1 MLDMLEVNKVL
12 IFLIRMF
19 PEAIEIYML
28 KALFLVPERILIRRD
43 PIYICDFGNWD
54 KSTCFRF
61 QPRNL
66 KKKKLN

>member
-43 PIYICDFGNWD
+43 PIYICDFGN
-54 KSTCFRF
+54 
-61 QPRNL
+61 
-66 KKKKLN
+66 